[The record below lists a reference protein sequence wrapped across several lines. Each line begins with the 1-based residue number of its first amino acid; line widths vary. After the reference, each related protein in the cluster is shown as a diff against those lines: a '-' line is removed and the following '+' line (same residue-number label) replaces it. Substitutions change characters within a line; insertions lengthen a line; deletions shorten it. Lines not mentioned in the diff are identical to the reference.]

1 LIQPGS
7 RLGRYEIRALLGAG
21 GMGEGY
27 LAHDEQLQRPVA
39 LKVLARATKQ
49 DVELR
54 KRLEQEARAAS
65 ALNHPNILTVYDV
78 GFAGDEQFIA
88 TEFIDGITLRQ
99 RMIRAEPTV
108 SEVLDVAI
116 QIVSALAAAEAA
128 GLVHRDIKPDN
139 VMLRSDGYIKLLD
152 FGLARPAITTDH
164 NESDPSVVKG
174 TVFYMSPEQLRGL
187 LLDTRS
193 DLWSTGVVMYELI
206 SGRLPFEGV
215 SSAVVASNILR
226 AEAPPLTRRFDEAV
240 PLRLA
245 AIVSRAL
252 VKDRAKRYQSA
263 REMLD
268 ELHQLRA
275 DLVRDASAIQ
285 GTSEAR
291 LATTEDVTVDATV
304 PTNLPVALTPLI
316 GRDVERDDV
325 VALLRREDV
334 RLLTLT
340 GPGGTG
346 KTRLSLAAGAQL
358 LREYDD
364 GVWWIS
370 LDAILDAQLVVSE
383 IARVLSVPEGG
394 PRLLDAVKTALREK
408 NALLI
413 LDNFEQVLDA
423 APLVAEILTASSR
436 VKALVTSRSPLRV
449 RGEREYAV
457 PPLMTPP
464 LDLPLDTEALADF
477 PSVALYMQRDS
488 SVSGDIAMTPD
499 NVRAVAEI
507 CVRLDGL
514 PLAIELAAARV
525 KLFSPQAMLSRVEN
539 RLKFLSGGSRDLPKR
554 QQTMRA
560 AISWGYQLLDDAE
573 KDLFTTLSVFRG
585 GFSIDQAER
594 FCAAAAAQP
603 ALSKAEGATDVL
615 DGISSLV
622 DKAFLRLDST
632 SSEKSPRFAM
642 LETIRE
648 YGIEC
653 LIETGREKEA
663 RNAHAQLM
671 TGLAEEWELDVERIG
686 VDDDN

>member
-1 LIQPGS
+1 MPLRAMTRMVASWIDWIRNSWTTSSFDFGCMFRPLNERSVNQNFRSAASKQAVNVERRRPGGWTAGVSPAAHRPPGPAGGTPALQYNPFSPMIQPGS

-21 GMGEGY
+21 GMGEVY

-39 LKVLARATKQ
+39 LKVLGRSTREDA
-49 DVELR
+49 ELR

-99 RMIRAEPTV
+99 RMIRAEPGV

-116 QIVSALAAAEAA
+116 QILSALAAAEAA

-316 GRDVERDDV
+316 
-325 VALLRREDV
+325 
-334 RLLTLT
+334 
-340 GPGGTG
+340 
-346 KTRLSLAAGAQL
+346 
-358 LREYDD
+358 
-364 GVWWIS
+364 
-370 LDAILDAQLVVSE
+370 
-383 IARVLSVPEGG
+383 
-394 PRLLDAVKTALREK
+394 
-408 NALLI
+408 
-413 LDNFEQVLDA
+413 
-423 APLVAEILTASSR
+423 
-436 VKALVTSRSPLRV
+436 
-449 RGEREYAV
+449 
-457 PPLMTPP
+457 
-464 LDLPLDTEALADF
+464 
-477 PSVALYMQRDS
+477 
-488 SVSGDIAMTPD
+488 
-499 NVRAVAEI
+499 
-507 CVRLDGL
+507 
-514 PLAIELAAARV
+514 
-525 KLFSPQAMLSRVEN
+525 
-539 RLKFLSGGSRDLPKR
+539 
-554 QQTMRA
+554 
-560 AISWGYQLLDDAE
+560 
-573 KDLFTTLSVFRG
+573 
-585 GFSIDQAER
+585 
-594 FCAAAAAQP
+594 
-603 ALSKAEGATDVL
+603 
-615 DGISSLV
+615 
-622 DKAFLRLDST
+622 
-632 SSEKSPRFAM
+632 
-642 LETIRE
+642 
-648 YGIEC
+648 
-653 LIETGREKEA
+653 
-663 RNAHAQLM
+663 
-671 TGLAEEWELDVERIG
+671 
-686 VDDDN
+686 